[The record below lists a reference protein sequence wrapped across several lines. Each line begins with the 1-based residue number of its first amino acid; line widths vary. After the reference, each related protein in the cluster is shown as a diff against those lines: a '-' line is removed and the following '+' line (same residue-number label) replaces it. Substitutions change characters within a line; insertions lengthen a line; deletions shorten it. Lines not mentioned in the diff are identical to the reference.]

1 MAALPGWEVAVRDLN
16 RAFEA
21 AIAHVPPLDARG
33 AEAAAIGLLRARAG
47 APAGATVGD
56 DEVALAIEIANVL
69 GRQLRWPP
77 ADATNA
83 ALRAAAVF
91 QQQLQLLQPGAAPA
105 AYTAET
111 TRRARDAAILS
122 ISRFQ
127 TAGGQLTPRP
137 LSKVTFFRNF
147 SQMVIDGDNKRALV
161 DLDAKITRRPPTAFG
176 MDEEEDDGE
185 VVPLAPQ
192 DPSEQKLDALSVNEA
207 WSEFARG
214 RFEVNQVLERAR
226 IDALTKIRLYVI
238 SRLKPKSKVHA
249 RLSSRDLEEWF
260 TALMRDDMKT
270 VQSILY
276 DLAHVHYNRSKSS
289 APDAE
294 TSITNLRHT
303 NTIELAAIQMLGT
316 KAVIDL
322 IVHALYLR

>member
-1 MAALPGWEVAVRDLN
+1 M
-16 RAFEA
+16 
-21 AIAHVPPLDARG
+21 
-33 AEAAAIGLLRARAG
+33 
-47 APAGATVGD
+47 
-56 DEVALAIEIANVL
+56 
-69 GRQLRWPP
+69 
-77 ADATNA
+77 
-83 ALRAAAVF
+83 
-91 QQQLQLLQPGAAPA
+91 
-105 AYTAET
+105 
-111 TRRARDAAILS
+111 
-122 ISRFQ
+122 
-127 TAGGQLTPRP
+127 
-137 LSKVTFFRNF
+137 SKVTFFRNF

-161 DLDAKITRRPPTAFG
+161 DLDAKISRRAIPAFG

-226 IDALTKIRLYVI
+226 IDALIKIRLYVI